1 MTNALRTAIADL
13 AATFAAAVTAAI
25 RGGNLEDILALT
37 DSTAA
42 AVPPRAPAPARPAV
56 RRPRVAAK
64 PVAKAAAPTATPA
77 APAPAP
83 SKKASSPAKKAKPG
97 PIARRS
103 PEDIERVLELLVA
116 LLKSTKD
123 GLRSEQI
130 REHLGVRKE
139 ELPRVLKQGL
149 SSRALKSKGQ
159 KRSTIYT
166 AT

>member
-1 MTNALRTAIADL
+1 MTNALRTAISDL

-25 RGGNLEDILALT
+25 RGGSLDDVLALT
-37 DSTAA
+37 AGDAPARRSPSPAPPPRPAA
-42 AVPPRAPAPARPAV
+42 NRTRAPA
-56 RRPRVAAK
+56 K
-64 PVAKAAAPTATPA
+64 PAAPAA
-77 APAPAP
+77 APAPATP
-83 SKKASSPAKKAKPG
+83 APASKASPASKKAKPG

-103 PEDIERVLELLVA
+103 PADIERVLELVVA

-130 REHLGVRKE
+130 RVHLGVRKE

-149 SSRALKSKGQ
+149 TSRALKSKGQ
-159 KRSTIYT
+159 KRSTVYT